1 MKKLVFL
8 FLSLLAAG
16 GIFQACD
23 DSKTYAEMLEDEKNA
38 VNKFIKDK
46 RIQIISQ
53 DEFEKNDTVTDLI
66 RNEYVALSDGVYMQI
81 VDRGSAENK
90 TDTFANNNEICVRY
104 IEEDIMTR
112 DTTCFNVFLEEWG
125 DANQLYTNPAVFR
138 YVAEGSY
145 VYGTFI
151 QMDYYWA
158 SYYQSTAVPAGWL
171 LALPFVRNY
180 AHVRLIVPSKVGH
193 SSAQQYVNPYYYD
206 IWNGQKG
213 CKRRGSDC
221 RGEEVRLPRV
231 HNGAGER
238 LSDGLR
244 RLWRTSLR
252 RRAPAH
258 LHCPGHAEGRAD
270 CHSRRGNVLYRPG
283 K

>member
-1 MKKLVFL
+1 MKKLIFL
-8 FLSLLAAG
+8 FLSVIAAG
-16 GIFQACD
+16 SLFQACD
-23 DSKTYAEMLEDEKNA
+23 NSKTYAEMLEDEKNA
-38 VNKFIKDK
+38 VNKFIKDSA
-46 RIQIISQ
+46 INVISLE
-53 DEFEKNDTVTDLI
+53 EFERDTITDLS
-66 RNEYVALSDGVYMQI
+66 RNEYVAFSNGVYMQI

-193 SSAQQYVNPYYYD
+193 SSACLLYTSP
-206 IWNGQKG
+206 
-213 CKRRGSDC
+213 S
-221 RGEEVRLPRV
+221 PR
-231 HNGAGER
+231 
-238 LSDGLR
+238 D
-244 RLWRTSLR
+244 
-252 RRAPAH
+252 
-258 LHCPGHAEGRAD
+258 
-270 CHSRRGNVLYRPG
+270 
-283 K
+283 

>member
-16 GIFQACD
+16 SIFQACD

-46 RIQIISQ
+46 GIRIISQ
-53 DEFEKNDTVTDLI
+53 DEFEKNDTVTNLD

-158 SYYQSTAVPAGWL
+158 NYYQTTAVPAGWL

-206 IWNGQKG
+206 IWTFSKALN
-213 CKRRGSDC
+213 
-221 RGEEVRLPRV
+221 L
-231 HNGAGER
+231 NTNIN
-238 LSDGLR
+238 LS
-244 RLWRTSLR
+244 
-252 RRAPAH
+252 
-258 LHCPGHAEGRAD
+258 
-270 CHSRRGNVLYRPG
+270 
-283 K
+283 

>member
-46 RIQIISQ
+46 GIRIISQ
-53 DEFEKNDTVTDLI
+53 DEFEKNDTVTNLD

-104 IEEDIMTR
+104 IEEDIMAR

-206 IWNGQKG
+206 IWTFSKALNY
-213 CKRRGSDC
+213 
-221 RGEEVRLPRV
+221 
-231 HNGAGER
+231 NTNIN
-238 LSDGLR
+238 LS
-244 RLWRTSLR
+244 
-252 RRAPAH
+252 
-258 LHCPGHAEGRAD
+258 
-270 CHSRRGNVLYRPG
+270 
-283 K
+283 

>member
-1 MKKLVFL
+1 MKKLIFL
-8 FLSLLAAG
+8 FLSVIAAG
-16 GIFQACD
+16 SLFQACD
-23 DSKTYAEMLEDEKNA
+23 NSKTYAEMLEDEKNA
-38 VNKFIKDK
+38 VNKFIKDSA
-46 RIQIISQ
+46 INVISLE
-53 DEFEKNDTVTDLI
+53 EFERDTITDLS
-66 RNEYVALSDGVYMQI
+66 RNEYVAFSNGVYMQI

-206 IWNGQKG
+206 IWTFSKALN
-213 CKRRGSDC
+213 
-221 RGEEVRLPRV
+221 
-231 HNGAGER
+231 
-238 LSDGLR
+238 
-244 RLWRTSLR
+244 
-252 RRAPAH
+252 
-258 LHCPGHAEGRAD
+258 
-270 CHSRRGNVLYRPG
+270 
-283 K
+283 

>member
-46 RIQIISQ
+46 GIRIISQ
-53 DEFEKNDTVTDLI
+53 DEFEKNDTVTNLD

-104 IEEDIMTR
+104 IEEDIMAR

-206 IWNGQKG
+206 IWTFSKALLEFN
-213 CKRRGSDC
+213 
-221 RGEEVRLPRV
+221 L
-231 HNGAGER
+231 
-238 LSDGLR
+238 
-244 RLWRTSLR
+244 
-252 RRAPAH
+252 
-258 LHCPGHAEGRAD
+258 
-270 CHSRRGNVLYRPG
+270 
-283 K
+283 

>member
-16 GIFQACD
+16 SIFQACD

-46 RIQIISQ
+46 GIRIISQ
-53 DEFEKNDTVTDLI
+53 DEFEKNDTVTNLD

-125 DANQLYTNPAVFR
+125 DANQLYTNSAVFR

-171 LALPFVRNY
+171 LVLPFVRNY

-206 IWNGQKG
+206 IWTFSKALN
-213 CKRRGSDC
+213 
-221 RGEEVRLPRV
+221 
-231 HNGAGER
+231 
-238 LSDGLR
+238 
-244 RLWRTSLR
+244 
-252 RRAPAH
+252 
-258 LHCPGHAEGRAD
+258 
-270 CHSRRGNVLYRPG
+270 
-283 K
+283 

>member
-1 MKKLVFL
+1 MYFY
-8 FLSLLAAG
+8 FSLCWQPEVYS
-16 GIFQACD
+16 QACD

-46 RIQIISQ
+46 GIRIISQ
-53 DEFEKNDTVTDLI
+53 DEFEKNDTVTNLE

-206 IWNGQKG
+206 IWTFSKALN
-213 CKRRGSDC
+213 
-221 RGEEVRLPRV
+221 
-231 HNGAGER
+231 
-238 LSDGLR
+238 
-244 RLWRTSLR
+244 
-252 RRAPAH
+252 
-258 LHCPGHAEGRAD
+258 
-270 CHSRRGNVLYRPG
+270 
-283 K
+283 

>member
-46 RIQIISQ
+46 GIRIISQ
-53 DEFEKNDTVTDLI
+53 DEFEKNDTVTNLD

-206 IWNGQKG
+206 IWTFSKALNYPPYK
-213 CKRRGSDC
+213 S
-221 RGEEVRLPRV
+221 
-231 HNGAGER
+231 
-238 LSDGLR
+238 
-244 RLWRTSLR
+244 
-252 RRAPAH
+252 
-258 LHCPGHAEGRAD
+258 
-270 CHSRRGNVLYRPG
+270 
-283 K
+283 